1 MTNRGVSVTVNFA
14 LSLVVATMLLST
26 LMFAT
31 GTLLETQQDRT
42 VRTELRVVGERLA
55 ASLMTADR
63 LAEAGGSEVVIRT
76 EAPPRVGG
84 TGYEVEINATSS
96 NSELVL
102 KPEDKFSTVYVD
114 FVNTTSV
121 NSRSVDGGDFQVV
134 LTDGGSLEVQSD
146 VD

>member
-1 MTNRGVSVTVNFA
+1 MTDRGVSVTVNFA

-26 LMFAT
+26 LMFAS

-63 LAEAGGSEVVIRT
+63 LVEAGGSEVVIRT

-102 KPEDKFSTVYVD
+102 KPEGKFSTVYVD
-114 FVNTTSV
+114 FVNSTTV
-121 NSRSVDGGDFQVV
+121 NSKSVDGGDFQVA